1 MLIIFLSFSAFF
13 EVFFYSIISVGL
25 IYSLAVNF
33 SAGILISDKS
43 LPNFNVMD
51 FFNPVYTMQWMLY
64 VHRPLIGHYPWTIR
78 QEY

>member
-1 MLIIFLSFSAFF
+1 MRVGGCTVKYCFLTKRVLGSMLIIFLSFSAFF

-51 FFNPVYTMQWMLY
+51 FFNPVYTMQ
-64 VHRPLIGHYPWTIR
+64 
-78 QEY
+78 